1 MACKL
6 QLTVCLVT
14 CVLLSAC
21 AGGGQ
26 SVRATPNGAAIGGP
40 MDDATITARVKTV
53 LLNDPRVAATKID
66 VSTTGGIVTLS
77 GTVKSK
83 ADEARAIDVARQV
96 TGVRDVKST
105 LIVSAST
112 PQS

>member
-1 MACKL
+1 M
-6 QLTVCLVT
+6 
-14 CVLLSAC
+14 
-21 AGGGQ
+21 GG
-26 SVRATPNGAAIGGP
+26 A

-53 LLNDPRVAATKID
+53 LLNDPQVAATKID

-83 ADEARAIDVARQV
+83 ADEERAIQVARQV

-105 LIVSAST
+105 LQITSGN
-112 PQS
+112 QSSG

>member
-1 MACKL
+1 
-6 QLTVCLVT
+6 
-14 CVLLSAC
+14 
-21 AGGGQ
+21 
-26 SVRATPNGAAIGGP
+26 

-53 LLNDPRVAATKID
+53 LLNDPQIGATKID
-66 VSTTGGIVTLS
+66 VSTAAGVVTIS

-83 ADEARAIDVARQV
+83 ADEARAIELTRQV

-105 LIVSAST
+105 LTI